1 MAEKKELSPEEIK
14 ALQDENKK
22 LSADLKK
29 AQDDLKK
36 VTDESAAKDELI
48 KGLNEAIAQKD
59 VAAASNQKRPVIK
72 VGKEQYAL
80 RFAKFTHNFNGRVMD
95 VNREVLESN
104 QELAED
110 LIKKESAA
118 LIPLKKKGGK

>member
-1 MAEKKELSPEEIK
+1 MAEKKELTPEEQIK

-22 LSADLKK
+22 LS
-29 AQDDLKK
+29 DDLKK
-36 VTDESAAKDELI
+36 IGDESATKDELI
-48 KGLNEAIAQKD
+48 KGLNEAIAEKD
-59 VAAASNQKRPVIK
+59 ASAASNQKRPVIK